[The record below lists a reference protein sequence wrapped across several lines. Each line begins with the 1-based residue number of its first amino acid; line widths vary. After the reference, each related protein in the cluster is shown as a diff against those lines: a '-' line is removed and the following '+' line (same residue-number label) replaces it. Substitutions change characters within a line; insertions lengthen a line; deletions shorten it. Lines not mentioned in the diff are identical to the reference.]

1 MITNTT
7 RTVNAV
13 LFNLKE
19 RKREF
24 MSDILNKLPEENE
37 DQYIWKVGQAKD
49 AGLIDSTW
57 EDLTPRLNT
66 ELGIEE
72 TEWRGSSAFRK
83 AYRWMQRAYDNVFR
97 RNGFIGTQGDELD
110 IKKRELEKEKV
121 KLRTE
126 KLEYNRWLREEARDE
141 LICEKICNEIRENNS
156 LIAPQPIVVDKAS
169 RSAVLAFGDEHYAA
183 EFTIYGLYGEVINSY
198 SPEIFE
204 QRMWDLFHQV
214 IDIIQK
220 EELTTLYVFALGDFT
235 DGILR
240 CSQLMKLRYGVVE
253 GTVKY
258 ANFIAN
264 WLNELSKYVKVKYQ
278 MVYGN
283 HSELRM
289 LGQPKG
295 TFKEE
300 NTGMFVREMIKTYL
314 DKNPNFEM
322 IINPTGLI
330 FDNIEGLNV
339 LGIHGEVKNM
349 ENAIKDFSNTYNT
362 NISILI
368 GGHMHHYKAETVG
381 VNKDVINVPSIIGI
395 DDYSMSLNKTSNPG
409 AVLFCIEENKGVTL
423 EYKIK
428 L

>member
-1 MITNTT
+1 
-7 RTVNAV
+7 
-13 LFNLKE
+13 
-19 RKREF
+19 
-24 MSDILNKLPEENE
+24 MSDILKKLADENE

-57 EDLTPRLNT
+57 EELTPRLNT

-97 RNGFIGTQGDELD
+97 QNGFIGTQGDDLD
-110 IKKRELEKEKV
+110 VKKRALEKEKI
-121 KLRTE
+121 KLQTE
-126 KLEYNRWLREEARDE
+126 KLEYNKWLREEARDE
-141 LICEKICNEIRENNS
+141 LICEKICNEIKANNS
-156 LIAPQPIVVDKAS
+156 LVAPKPLVVDKAN

-183 EFTIYGLYGEVINSY
+183 EFTIYGLYGEIINSY

-204 QRMWDLFHQV
+204 QRMWDLFYQTV
-214 IDIIQK
+214 DIIQK
-220 EELTTLYVFALGDFT
+220 EELTTLYVFSLGDFT

-258 ANFIAN
+258 ANFIAH
-264 WLNELSKYVKVKYQ
+264 WLNELSKYVKIKYQ

-300 NTGMFVREMIKTYL
+300 NTGMFVSEMIKTYL
-314 DKNPNFEM
+314 CDNPNFEM
-322 IINPTGLI
+322 IVNPTGLI
-330 FDNIEGLNV
+330 FDTIEGINV
-339 LGIHGEVKNM
+339 LGIHGEVRNM

-362 NISILI
+362 NIQILI

-409 AVLFCIEENKGVTL
+409 AVMFVIEENKGVTL

>member
-1 MITNTT
+1 MN
-7 RTVNAV
+7 
-13 LFNLKE
+13 
-19 RKREF
+19 
-24 MSDILNKLPEENE
+24 DILKVRQIIDGKTEYEAL
-37 DQYIWKVGQAKD
+37 WAVGQAKD
-49 AGLIDSTW
+49 CGILG
-57 EDLTPRLNT
+57 DLTWPEIAQEFNRT
-66 ELGIEE
+66 YRDDE
-72 TEWRGSSAFRK
+72 TCFFDAS
-83 AYRWMQRAYDNVFR
+83 AYRKKYRNYLDAYEQLFSKEQFTTEQASEYVD
-97 RNGFIGTQGDELD
+97 Q
-110 IKKRELEKEKV
+110 KRELQ
-121 KLRTE
+121 KLKIQIQTE

-141 LICEKICNEIRENNS
+141 LICEKICDAIRTNNS
-156 LIAPQPIVVDKAS
+156 LNAPDPIVVNKPN
-169 RSAVLAFGDEHYAA
+169 RSAILAFGDEHYAA
-183 EFTIYGLYGEVINSY
+183 EFAIYGLYGEIINAY
-198 SPEIFE
+198 NPEIFE
-204 QRMWDLFHQV
+204 QRMWDLFYQT

-220 EELTTLYVFALGDFT
+220 EDLTTLYVFALGDFT

-258 ANFIAN
+258 ANFIAH

-300 NTGMFVREMIKTYL
+300 NTGLFVREMIKTYL
-314 DKNPNFEM
+314 EDNPNFEM
-322 IINPTGLI
+322 TVNPTGLI

-409 AVLFCIEENKGVTL
+409 AVLFCVEENKGVTL

>member
-1 MITNTT
+1 MN
-7 RTVNAV
+7 
-13 LFNLKE
+13 
-19 RKREF
+19 
-24 MSDILNKLPEENE
+24 DILKKLPEENE

-57 EDLTPRLNT
+57 EELTPRLNT

-97 RNGFIGTQGDELD
+97 QNGFIGTHGDELD
-110 IKKRELEKEKV
+110 VKKREVEKATI

-141 LICEKICNEIRENNS
+141 LICDKICDAIREQSS
-156 LIAPQPIVVDKAS
+156 LVSPEPIVVNKAS

-183 EFTIYGLYGEVINSY
+183 EFTIYGLYGEIINSY

-204 QRMWDLFHQV
+204 QRMWDLFRQV
-214 IDIIQK
+214 VDIIQK

-300 NTGMFVREMIKTYL
+300 NTGMFVREMIKAYL
-314 DKNPNFEM
+314 EKNPNFEM

-339 LGIHGEVKNM
+339 LGIHGEVRNM

-409 AVLFCIEENKGVTL
+409 AVLFCVEENKGVTL

>member
-1 MITNTT
+1 MN
-7 RTVNAV
+7 
-13 LFNLKE
+13 
-19 RKREF
+19 
-24 MSDILNKLPEENE
+24 DILKKLPEENE

-49 AGLIDSTW
+49 AGLIESTW
-57 EDLTPRLNT
+57 DELAPRLNT

-97 RNGFIGTQGDELD
+97 QNGFVGVQGDELD
-110 IKKRELEKEKV
+110 VKKRELEKAKIQ
-121 KLRTE
+121 LQTE

-141 LICEKICNEIRENNS
+141 LICDKICNAIKETRM
-156 LIAPQPIVVDKAS
+156 LDVPQPLVIDKPN
-169 RSAVLAFGDEHYAA
+169 RSAVLCFGDEHYAA
-183 EFTIYGLYGEVINSY
+183 EFTIYGLYGEIINSY

-204 QRMWDLFHQV
+204 QRMWDLFHRV

-220 EELTTLYVFALGDFT
+220 EELTTLHVFALGDFT

-258 ANFIAN
+258 ANFIAY

-300 NTGMFVREMIKTYL
+300 NTGMFVREMIKAYL
-314 DKNPNFEM
+314 ENNPNFEM
-322 IINPTGLI
+322 IVNPTGLI
-330 FDNIEGLNV
+330 FDNIEGFNV

-362 NISILI
+362 NIHVLI

-381 VNKDVINVPSIIGI
+381 INKDVINVPSIIGI

>member
-1 MITNTT
+1 MN
-7 RTVNAV
+7 
-13 LFNLKE
+13 
-19 RKREF
+19 
-24 MSDILNKLPEENE
+24 DILKVREMVAGKTEYEAL
-37 DQYIWKVGQAKD
+37 WAVGQAKD
-49 AGLIDSTW
+49 AGTLG
-57 EDLTPRLNT
+57 DLTWPEIAKEFNDTYR
-66 ELGIEE
+66 EDE
-72 TEWRGSSAFRK
+72 TCYFDAS
-83 AYRWMQRAYDNVFR
+83 AYRKKYRNYLDAYEQLFSKERFSEEQV
-97 RNGFIGTQGDELD
+97 DEYAD
-110 IKKRELEKEKV
+110 RKRELQ
-121 KLRTE
+121 KLKTQIQTE

-141 LICEKICNEIRENNS
+141 LICEKICSTIRDQNP
-156 LIAPQPIVVDKAS
+156 IVAPEPIVVNKAS
-169 RSAVLAFGDEHYAA
+169 RSAILAFGDEHYSA
-183 EFTIYGLYGEVINSY
+183 EFTIYGLYGEIINSY

-204 QRMWDLFHQV
+204 QRMWNLFYQV
-214 IDIIQK
+214 VDIIQK
-220 EELTTLYVFALGDFT
+220 EDLTTLYVFALGDFT

-240 CSQLMKLRYGVVE
+240 CGQLMKLRYGVIE
-253 GTVKY
+253 STVKY
-258 ANFIAN
+258 ASFIAK

-314 DKNPNFEM
+314 EHNPNFEM
-322 IINPTGLI
+322 IVNPTGLI

-339 LGIHGEVKNM
+339 LGIHGEVRHM

-362 NISILI
+362 NIQILL

-381 VNKDVINVPSIIGI
+381 INKDVINVPSIIGI

-409 AVLFCIEENKGVTL
+409 AVLFCVEENKGVTL

>member
-1 MITNTT
+1 MN
-7 RTVNAV
+7 
-13 LFNLKE
+13 
-19 RKREF
+19 
-24 MSDILNKLPEENE
+24 DILKKRPDENE
-37 DQYIWKVGQAKD
+37 AQYIFRIGQAK
-49 AGLIDSTW
+49 ATNLIEDRW
-57 EDLTPRLNT
+57 EDINPILNT
-66 ELGIEE
+66 ELGLNEDEWKDVSVYRKRYRLYEDAWNNIFSKSNFTDEQTMTM
-72 TEWRGSSAFRK
+72 TE
-83 AYRWMQRAYDNVFR
+83 Q
-97 RNGFIGTQGDELD
+97 
-110 IKKRELEKEKV
+110 KRELEKAKI
-121 KLRTE
+121 KLQTE

-141 LICEKICNEIRENNS
+141 LICDKICSAIKATRALDIPE
-156 LIAPQPIVVDKAS
+156 PIIVDKAG
-169 RSAVLAFGDEHYAA
+169 RSAVLAFGDEHYAT
-183 EFTIYGLYGEVINSY
+183 EFTIYGLYGEIINSY

-314 DKNPNFEM
+314 DNNPNFEM

-349 ENAIKDFSNTYNT
+349 ESAIKDFSNTYNT
-362 NISILI
+362 NIHVLI

>member
-1 MITNTT
+1 VTLVT
-7 RTVNAV
+7 
-13 LFNLKE
+13 LFFDLKE
-19 RKREF
+19 RKDF
-24 MSDILNKLPEENE
+24 MGDILKIKDGETENE
-37 DQYIWKVGQAKD
+37 ALWRIGKAKEN
-49 AGLIDSTW
+49 GLLGDITW
-57 EDLTPRLNT
+57 PTIAEVFNKHFR
-66 ELGIEE
+66 ESEE
-72 TEWRGSSAFRK
+72 TYYDSSAYRKRFRNFLD
-83 AYRWMQRAYDNVFR
+83 AYEQLFSKEQ
-97 RNGFIGTQGDELD
+97 FTDEQNSEYQD
-110 IKKRELEKEKV
+110 QKRKLQKLKV
-121 KLRTE
+121 QIQTE

-141 LICEKICNEIRENNS
+141 LICEKIIDTIKQNNT
-156 LIAPQPIVVDKAS
+156 IIHPAPLTVNKAS
-169 RSAVLAFGDEHYAA
+169 RSAILAFGDEHYSA
-183 EFTIYGLYGEVINSY
+183 EFVIYGLKGEIINAY
-198 SPEIFE
+198 NPEIFE
-204 QRMWDLFHQV
+204 QRMWDLFYQS

-220 EELTTLYVFALGDFT
+220 EDITTLHVFALGDFT

-253 GTVKY
+253 GTVRY

-300 NTGMFVREMIKTYL
+300 NTGMFVREMIKAYL
-314 DKNPNFEM
+314 ENNPNFEM

-409 AVLFCIEENKGVTL
+409 AVLFCVEENKGVTL

>member
-1 MITNTT
+1 MN
-7 RTVNAV
+7 
-13 LFNLKE
+13 
-19 RKREF
+19 
-24 MSDILNKLPEENE
+24 DILKKLPEENE

-97 RNGFIGTQGDELD
+97 QNGFVGVQGDELD
-110 IKKRELEKEKV
+110 EKNRELKKTLIKV
-121 KLRTE
+121 QTE

-141 LICEKICNEIRENNS
+141 LICDKICNEIRNARA
-156 LIAPQPIVVDKAS
+156 IDIPKPIVVDKAS

-183 EFTIYGLYGEVINSY
+183 EFTIYGLYGEIINSY

-204 QRMWDLFHQV
+204 QRMCDLFYRV
-214 IDIIQK
+214 VDIIQK
-220 EELTTLYVFALGDFT
+220 EGLTTLYVFALGDFT

-258 ANFIAN
+258 ANFIAH
-264 WLNELSKYVKVKYQ
+264 WLNELSKYVHIKYQ

-300 NTGMFVREMIKTYL
+300 NTGMFVREMIMAYL
-314 DKNPNFEM
+314 ENNPNFEM
-322 IINPTGLI
+322 ITNPTGLI
-330 FDNIEGLNV
+330 FDNIEGFNV
-339 LGIHGEVKNM
+339 LGIHGEVRNM
-349 ENAIKDFSNTYNT
+349 ESAIKDFSNTYNT
-362 NISILI
+362 NIQILL

-395 DDYSMSLNKTSNPG
+395 DSYSMSLNKTSNPG

>member
-1 MITNTT
+1 MN
-7 RTVNAV
+7 
-13 LFNLKE
+13 
-19 RKREF
+19 
-24 MSDILNKLPEENE
+24 DILKKLLEENE

-57 EDLTPRLNT
+57 EELTPRLNA

-97 RNGFIGTQGDELD
+97 QNGFIGTQGDELD
-110 IKKRELEKEKV
+110 SKIYTLEKEKIKV
-121 KLRTE
+121 QTE
-126 KLEYNRWLREEARDE
+126 KLELNRWKREIARDE
-141 LICEKICNEIRENNS
+141 LLCEKICKEVRENS
-156 LIAPQPIVVDKAS
+156 ALISPEPIMIDKAS
-169 RSAVLAFGDEHYAA
+169 KSAILAFGDEHYAT
-183 EFTIYGLYGEVINSY
+183 EFTIYGLYGEIINSY

-204 QRMWDLFHQV
+204 QRMWDLFYQT

-220 EELTTLYVFALGDFT
+220 EDITTLHVFALGDFT
-235 DGILR
+235 DGVLR

-264 WLNELSKYVKVKYQ
+264 WLNELTKYVKVKYQ

-314 DKNPNFEM
+314 ENNPNFEM
-322 IINPTGLI
+322 IVNPTGLI

-339 LGIHGEVKNM
+339 LGIHGEVRNM

-362 NISILI
+362 NIQVLL

>member
-1 MITNTT
+1 MN
-7 RTVNAV
+7 
-13 LFNLKE
+13 
-19 RKREF
+19 
-24 MSDILNKLPEENE
+24 DILKKFPEENE

-49 AGLIDSTW
+49 AGLIESTW
-57 EDLTPRLNT
+57 EELTPRLNT
-66 ELGIEE
+66 ELGIDE

-97 RNGFIGTQGDELD
+97 QNGFIGTQGDELD
-110 IKKRELEKEKV
+110 VKKRALEKEKI
-121 KLRTE
+121 KLQTE

-141 LICEKICNEIRENNS
+141 LICEKICNEIRANSS
-156 LIAPQPIVVDKAS
+156 LICPEPIVTNKDS

-183 EFTIYGLYGEVINSY
+183 EFTIYGLYGEIINSY

-204 QRMWDLFHQV
+204 QRMWDLFYQTV
-214 IDIIQK
+214 DIIQK

-240 CSQLMKLRYGVVE
+240 CSQLMKLKYGVVE

-264 WLNELSKYVKVKYQ
+264 WLNELSKYVHVKYQ

-300 NTGMFVREMIKTYL
+300 NTGMFVREMIKAYL

-339 LGIHGEVKNM
+339 LGIHGEVRNM

-362 NISILI
+362 NIQILL

-409 AVLFCIEENKGVTL
+409 AVLFCIEENKGVTI

>member
-1 MITNTT
+1 MN
-7 RTVNAV
+7 
-13 LFNLKE
+13 
-19 RKREF
+19 
-24 MSDILNKLPEENE
+24 DILKKLPEENE

-57 EDLTPRLNT
+57 EELAPRLNA

-97 RNGFIGTQGDELD
+97 QNGFIGAQGDELD
-110 IKKRELEKEKV
+110 IKNRELKKTLIKV
-121 KLRTE
+121 QTE
-126 KLEYNRWLREEARDE
+126 KLEYSRWLREEARDE
-141 LICEKICNEIRENNS
+141 LICEKICNAIKANNS
-156 LIAPQPIVVDKAS
+156 LITPEPLIVDKKS

-183 EFTIYGLYGEVINSY
+183 EFTIYGLYGEIINSY

-214 IDIIQK
+214 VDIIRK
-220 EELTTLYVFALGDFT
+220 ENITTLYVFALGDFT

-264 WLNELSKYVKVKYQ
+264 WLNELTKYVKVKYQ

-314 DKNPNFEM
+314 ANNSNFEM

-330 FDNIEGLNV
+330 FDSIEGFNV
-339 LGIHGEVKNM
+339 LGIHGEVRNM

-362 NISILI
+362 NIQVLL

>member
-1 MITNTT
+1 MNEQI
-7 RTVNAV
+7 
-13 LFNLKE
+13 K
-19 RKREF
+19 
-24 MSDILNKLPEENE
+24 KLIEGKDEY
-37 DQYIWKVGQAKD
+37 QAIWEIGQKKD
-49 AGLIDSTW
+49 AGLLGDDITW
-57 EDLTPRLNT
+57 PEIAEVLN
-66 ELGIEE
+66 
-72 TEWRGSSAFRK
+72 K
-83 AYRWMQRAYDNVFR
+83 QYRV
-97 RNGFIGTQGDELD
+97 DELD
-110 IKKRELEKEKV
+110 FRDSSSYRKRYRNYLDAYEQIFSKEQFSEDQASEYVDQKRELQ
-121 KLRTE
+121 KLKLQLQTE

-141 LICEKICNEIRENNS
+141 LICEKICNAIKEASALDI
-156 LIAPQPIVVDKAS
+156 PKPIIVDKPS
-169 RSAVLAFGDEHYAA
+169 RSAVLCFGDEHYAS
-183 EFTIYGLYGEVINSY
+183 EFTIYGLYGEIINSY

-204 QRMWDLFHQV
+204 QRMWDLFYQV

-220 EELTTLYVFALGDFT
+220 EELTTLHVFALGDFT
-235 DGILR
+235 DGIIR

-264 WLNELSKYVKVKYQ
+264 WLNELSKYVNVKYQ

-300 NTGMFVREMIKTYL
+300 NTGMFVREMIKAYL
-314 DKNPNFEM
+314 ENNPNFEM

-362 NISILI
+362 NIHVLI

>member
-1 MITNTT
+1 
-7 RTVNAV
+7 
-13 LFNLKE
+13 
-19 RKREF
+19 
-24 MSDILNKLPEENE
+24 MSDILKKLSDENE

-66 ELGIEE
+66 ELGIDE

-97 RNGFIGTQGDELD
+97 QNGFIGTQGDELD

-141 LICEKICNEIRENNS
+141 LICEKICNEIKATRT
-156 LIAPQPIVVDKAS
+156 LDVPAPIVVDKAN
-169 RSAVLAFGDEHYAA
+169 RSAVLAFGDEHYGT
-183 EFTIYGLYGEVINSY
+183 EFTIYGLYGEIINSY
-198 SPEIFE
+198 NPEIFE
-204 QRMWDLFHQV
+204 QRMWDLFYQV
-214 IDIIQK
+214 VEIIQK

-253 GTVKY
+253 STVKY
-258 ANFIAN
+258 ANFIAH

-300 NTGMFVREMIKTYL
+300 NTGMFVREMIRTYL
-314 DKNPNFEM
+314 DDNPNFEM
-322 IINPTGLI
+322 IVNPTGLI
-330 FDNIEGLNV
+330 FDNIEGFNV
-339 LGIHGEVKNM
+339 LGIHGEVRNM
-349 ENAIKDFSNTYNT
+349 DNAIKDFSNTYNT
-362 NISILI
+362 NIQILI

-381 VNKDVINVPSIIGI
+381 VNKDVINAPSIIGI

>member
-1 MITNTT
+1 MN
-7 RTVNAV
+7 
-13 LFNLKE
+13 
-19 RKREF
+19 
-24 MSDILNKLPEENE
+24 DILKKLPEENE

-49 AGLIDSTW
+49 AGLLDSTW
-57 EDLTPRLNT
+57 EELTPRLNA
-66 ELGIEE
+66 ELGIDE

-97 RNGFIGTQGDELD
+97 QNGFIGIQGDELD
-110 IKKRELEKEKV
+110 IKKREVEKATI

-126 KLEYNRWLREEARDE
+126 KLEYSRWLREEARDE
-141 LICEKICNEIRENNS
+141 LICEKICDEIRRVRDFDIPE
-156 LIAPQPIVVDKAS
+156 PIIVDKPS
-169 RSAVLAFGDEHYAA
+169 RSAILAFGDEHYAT
-183 EFTIYGLYGEVINSY
+183 EFAIYGLYGEIINAY
-198 SPEIFE
+198 NPEIFE
-204 QRMWDLFHQV
+204 QRMWDLFYQTL
-214 IDIIQK
+214 DIIQK
-220 EELTTLYVFALGDFT
+220 EGLTTLYVFALGDFT

-253 GTVKY
+253 GTVRY
-258 ANFIAN
+258 ANFIAH
-264 WLNELSKYVKVKYQ
+264 WLNELSRYVKVKYQ

-300 NTGMFVREMIKTYL
+300 NTGMFVREMIKAYL
-314 DKNPNFEM
+314 ENNPNFEM
-322 IINPTGLI
+322 TVNPTGLI

-339 LGIHGEVKNM
+339 LGIHGEVRNM
-349 ENAIKDFSNTYNT
+349 EDAIKDFSNTYNT

>member
-1 MITNTT
+1 MN
-7 RTVNAV
+7 
-13 LFNLKE
+13 
-19 RKREF
+19 
-24 MSDILNKLPEENE
+24 DILKKRADENE
-37 DQYIWKVGQAKD
+37 AQYIFRIGQAKASNVIED
-49 AGLIDSTW
+49 RW
-57 EDLTPRLNT
+57 EDINPTLNS
-66 ELGIEE
+66 ELGLSEDEWKDVSVYRKRYRLYEDAWNNIFSKSCFTDEQTLTIEE
-72 TEWRGSSAFRK
+72 
-83 AYRWMQRAYDNVFR
+83 Q
-97 RNGFIGTQGDELD
+97 
-110 IKKRELEKEKV
+110 KRELEKAKI
-121 KLRTE
+121 KLQTE

-141 LICEKICNEIRENNS
+141 LICDKICNAIKAARAIDIPE
-156 LIAPQPIVVDKAS
+156 PIVVDKPS
-169 RSAVLAFGDEHYAA
+169 RSAVLCFGDEHYAA
-183 EFTIYGLYGEVINSY
+183 EFAIYGLYGEIINAY

-204 QRMWDLFHQV
+204 QRMWDLFYQV
-214 IDIIQK
+214 LDIVSK
-220 EELTTLYVFALGDFT
+220 ENLTTLHVFALGDFT

-264 WLNELSKYVKVKYQ
+264 WLNELSKYVHVKYQ

-300 NTGMFVREMIKTYL
+300 NTGMFVREMIKAYL
-314 DKNPNFEM
+314 ENNPNFEM
-322 IINPTGLI
+322 IVNPTGLI
-330 FDNIEGLNV
+330 FDNIEGFNV
-339 LGIHGEVKNM
+339 LGIHGEVRNM

-362 NISILI
+362 NIQILI

-409 AVLFCIEENKGVTL
+409 AILFCIEENKGVTI